1 VETDTVATTAR
12 TDGRTVQQ
20 PEVNTMKEAL
30 ETLFDL
36 IETNCY
42 DWRDALHRAAA
53 AHNVNYLDLWDAYDN
68 RCKQ

>member
-1 VETDTVATTAR
+1 
-12 TDGRTVQQ
+12 
-20 PEVNTMKEAL
+20 MKEAL

-68 RCKQ
+68 HCKQ